1 MEFRDL
7 KQQYK
12 RYKTEIDGAIEKVL
26 LKGNFIGGEEVGQ
39 LEEELAQYV
48 GTRHCISCANGTD
61 ALMLVLMAWEVG
73 EGDAVFVPDFTF
85 FSTAEVVSFL
95 GATPVFVDVK
105 ADTFN
110 LDPEKLEQAVEKTIE
125 RTNLQPKV
133 VIPVDLFGLPAN
145 YPQIL
150 EVARKYGLQVLE
162 DGAQSF
168 GASIGGKKA
177 CSFGDAAITS
187 FFPAKP
193 LGCYGDGGA
202 VFSTDD
208 HLAGLVSSLK
218 VHGKGQSKYEN
229 VRIGVNS
236 RLDTIQAAVLQVKFK
251 ALVSHELED
260 VNRVYRL
267 YNEYL
272 QDLVRVPVVPEGFY
286 SSFAQY
292 TIRLE
297 NREQREGL
305 QAYLK
310 EQGIPSAVYYARPMH
325 RQGAYRHLE
334 ANDEDYQVT
343 LKLCDTVLSLPMH
356 PYLSKAEVEE
366 VCAAIRAYLG

>member
-12 RYKTEIDGAIEKVL
+12 RYKAEIDGAIEKVL
-26 LKGNFIGGEEVGQ
+26 LKGNFIGGKEVGQ
-39 LEEELAQYV
+39 MEEELAQYV

-61 ALMLVLMAWEVG
+61 ALMLVLMAWGVDA
-73 EGDAVFVPDFTF
+73 GDAVFVPDFTF

-95 GATPVFVDVK
+95 GATPVFVDVQ

-110 LDPEKLEQAVEKTIE
+110 MDPEKLEKAVEKTIE
-125 RTNLQPKV
+125 GSSLQPKV
-133 VIPVDLFGLPAN
+133 VIPVDLFGLPAD
-145 YPQIL
+145 YPQIS
-150 EVARKYGLQVLE
+150 EVARKYGLKVLE

-168 GASIGGKKA
+168 GGNIEGKKA
-177 CSFGDAAITS
+177 GSFGDAAITS

-202 VFSTDD
+202 VFSGDD
-208 HLAGLVSSLK
+208 HLAGLVGSLK

-251 ALVSHELED
+251 VLTSHELED

-267 YNEYL
+267 YKERL
-272 QDLVRVPVVPEGFY
+272 LDLVRVPVVPEGFY